1 MQAAPNDAEAEAS
14 EGEGSDAG
22 LCDVS
27 FPIVVVDPSGASDGD
42 DDDGQSAPAGATVQA
57 GKDGAAEA
65 PSSTRGM
72 DEDAALRCLRL
83 SVDAHVKGREVKSFQ
98 PMPTKKS
105 GDEKEAAMDDTPR
118 GESSNQQR
126 GEWFPAALP
135 LPSWARNIT

>member
-14 EGEGSDAG
+14 EGVDSDNG

-27 FPIVVVDPSGASDGD
+27 FPIVDPDASDGD

-57 GKDGAAEA
+57 GKDGAEA
-65 PSSTRGM
+65 SSARGV

-83 SVDAHVKGREVKSFQ
+83 SVDAHVKGGEVKSFQ
-98 PMPTKKS
+98 PMPTKS
-105 GDEKEAAMDDTPR
+105 GDEKEAAMNDAPR

-135 LPSWARNIT
+135 LPSWAKNII